1 MVHFVCISFLDFR
14 FLYWNLFFYK
24 FLLSDKRFASGFIW
38 IIHLMDF
45 SVCHFGLRFLSFFFQ
60 LTFFFVPGIIFIW
73 SSCRF
78 GLCCI
83 CPDYLPSG
91 WALNEGK
98 RIFHLNFMFGSN
110 WILAYT
116 FDLLHSVSLFSAD
129 QWRFPFLAFGFLL
142 QFQENLFCVFR
153 RNLFV
158 FSHKPFR
165 VYPEKGTPLSIITC
179 YMVCGKFTES
189 WAYSSC
195 LWVYADCFCF
205 IQGLNPFWK
214 DIGF

>member
-14 FLYWNLFFYK
+14 FLYRNLFFYK

-98 RIFHLNFMFGSN
+98 QIFHLNFMFGSN

-129 QWRFPFLAFGFLL
+129 QWRFPFFGLRFSVTVSGKSFLC
-142 QFQENLFCVFR
+142 FQKKS
-153 RNLFV
+153 FV
-158 FSHKPFR
+158 F
-165 VYPEKGTPLSIITC
+165 
-179 YMVCGKFTES
+179 FTQT
-189 WAYSSC
+189 
-195 LWVYADCFCF
+195 F
-205 IQGLNPFWK
+205 
-214 DIGF
+214 

>member
-14 FLYWNLFFYK
+14 FLYWNFFFYK

-38 IIHLMDF
+38 IIHFMDF

-129 QWRFPFLAFGFLL
+129 QWRFPFFGLRFSVTVSGKSFLC
-142 QFQENLFCVFR
+142 FQKKSVCFFHTNLLGSILKKV
-153 RNLFV
+153 LLSLLSPVIWFV
-158 FSHKPFR
+158 GSLPNHGR
-165 VYPEKGTPLSIITC
+165 IPL
-179 YMVCGKFTES
+179 VCGFMPIVFAS
-189 WAYSSC
+189 YR
-195 LWVYADCFCF
+195 V
-205 IQGLNPFWK
+205 
-214 DIGF
+214 

>member
-14 FLYWNLFFYK
+14 FLYWNFFFYK

-129 QWRFPFLAFGFLL
+129 QWRFPFFGLRFSVTVSGKSFLC
-142 QFQENLFCVFR
+142 FQKKSFLFFHTNLLGSILKKV
-153 RNLFV
+153 LLSLLSPVIWFV
-158 FSHKPFR
+158 GSLPNHGR
-165 VYPEKGTPLSIITC
+165 IPL
-179 YMVCGKFTES
+179 VCGFMPIVFAS
-189 WAYSSC
+189 YR
-195 LWVYADCFCF
+195 V
-205 IQGLNPFWK
+205 
-214 DIGF
+214 